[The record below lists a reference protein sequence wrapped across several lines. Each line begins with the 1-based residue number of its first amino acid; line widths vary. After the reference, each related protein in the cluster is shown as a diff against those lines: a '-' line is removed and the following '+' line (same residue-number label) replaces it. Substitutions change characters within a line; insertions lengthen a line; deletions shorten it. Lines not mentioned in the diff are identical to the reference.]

1 MLQPRISR
9 RLAPWVLAAAIA
21 APSPAAAL
29 DPRAVLHQLGEFF
42 ASLWVFEGDASTRGN
57 GCLID
62 PNGLGCSADL
72 RGNGC
77 VVDPDGSSG
86 SCSPVLRDN
95 GCVVDPDG
103 SPRCAQ

>member
-1 MLQPRISR
+1 MLQPRTSR

-57 GCLID
+57 GCEMDPNGSACSAVVRGNGCEVDPSGRLLCSPILSDNGCEFD
-62 PNGLGCSADL
+62 PNGLC
-72 RGNGC
+72 R
-77 VVDPDGSSG
+77 
-86 SCSPVLRDN
+86 R
-95 GCVVDPDG
+95 
-103 SPRCAQ
+103 

>member
-21 APSPAAAL
+21 APSHAAAL

-42 ASLWVFEGDASTRGN
+42 ASLWVFEGDAAT
-57 GCLID
+57 
-62 PNGLGCSADL
+62 

-77 VVDPDGSSG
+77 VVDTDGSSG

-95 GCVVDPDG
+95 GCLIDPDG
-103 SPRCAQ
+103 APRCAQ